1 MGKLKIIYS
10 SNYILGVIELIK
22 LEGVLFMVIR
32 KCLKCNKIGIYN
44 EGIVHGANGCN
55 GDTIECNISYNDF
68 IILCSISDDNDFFQ
82 AMIDLK
88 EKDIIEYNLKMSQ
101 FRTQLEQ
108 QKASKAQSDTTPKCP
123 HCHSS
128 NIRPIS
134 GLGRGASV
142 AMWGAFSKKIN
153 KSFECKS
160 CGYTW

>member
-1 MGKLKIIYS
+1 MERIVVRCNKCGGIGMCDSMHCNSEHQTNSCYGKLVK
-10 SNYILGVIELIK
+10 
-22 LEGVLFMVIR
+22 
-32 KCLKCNKIGIYN
+32 
-44 EGIVHGANGCN
+44 
-55 GDTIECNISYNDF
+55 CNISCDELDIMSR
-68 IILCSISDDNDFFQ
+68 IINDNDFFQ

-88 EKDIIEYNLKMSQ
+88 EKDIIEYSLKMSQ